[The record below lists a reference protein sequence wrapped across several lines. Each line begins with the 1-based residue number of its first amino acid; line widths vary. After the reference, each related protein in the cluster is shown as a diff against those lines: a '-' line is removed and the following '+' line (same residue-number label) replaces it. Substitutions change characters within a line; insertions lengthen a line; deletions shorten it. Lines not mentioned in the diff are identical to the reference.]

1 MESVASH
8 KLLDDRRRLSL
19 VPMHFIP
26 QKDGLILQGQ
36 RSTLRV
42 SGNTVAVLVGK
53 LFPLLDGSLDAQGI
67 VDACSEQMGSD
78 ATLSALALLLNHKL
92 ISHLEAVPET
102 LPEDALAHFES
113 LRRHFTTSDECG
125 WNSVRELQQAR
136 VVIAHDSALVAALLS
151 DLVYMGIGNVVLVGD
166 AEVKLRDI
174 QQSTYLL
181 AEDEGRSWVDVLAQR
196 FPATRLG
203 TKIEAIGRM
212 PENDAAWEQ
221 VLEGATLAVATV
233 SGSTYFHPWLKA
245 LNRAAMTAG
254 APWTVVGDVRGFG
267 ITVGPTMQPHV
278 TACFHCF
285 EVRVKANLRD
295 IEGFSRVEQH
305 VVNSGDDV
313 DFGSFAPSNQIAA
326 HICAQEVRDQI
337 LSNRLAQ
344 TFGNML
350 VVDLE
355 NYNISSHAVLKLPRC
370 PACSNIE
377 QKAKVRA
384 WA

>member
-1 MESVASH
+1 MDSAASQ
-8 KLLDDRRRLSL
+8 KLLDDRRKLSL

-26 QKDGLILQGQ
+26 QQDGLILQGQ

-42 SGNTVAVLVGK
+42 GGKSVAVLVGK
-53 LFPLLDGSLDAQGI
+53 LFPLLDGHLDAQGI
-67 VDACSEQMGSD
+67 VDACADEMERD
-78 ATLSALALLLNHKL
+78 ATLSALALLLNHNL
-92 ISHLEAVPET
+92 ISYQEAVPST
-102 LPEDALAHFES
+102 LPSDALAHFES
-113 LRRHFTTSDECG
+113 LRRHLTTPDNCG
-125 WNSVRELQQAR
+125 WTSVCELQEAR

-181 AEDEGRSWVDVLAQR
+181 PEDEGRSWAEVLAQR

-203 TKIEAIGRM
+203 TQIEAIGRM
-212 PENDAAWEQ
+212 PTDDDAWQE
-221 VLEGATLAVATV
+221 VLDGATIAVAAV
-233 SGSTYFHPWLKA
+233 SGSTYFQPWLKA
-245 LNRAAMTAG
+245 LNRAAMTTG
-254 APWTVVGDVRGFG
+254 LPWTIIGDVRGFG
-267 ITVGPTMQPHV
+267 ITVGPTIQPHV

-285 EVRVKANLRD
+285 EVRLKANLRD
-295 IEGFSRVEQH
+295 IEAFSRVERH
-305 VVNSGDDV
+305 VVNGGDDV

-326 HICAQEVRDQI
+326 HICAMEIRDQI

-355 NYNISSHAVLKLPRC
+355 NYSISSHAVLKLPRC
-370 PACSNIE
+370 PACSNID